1 MKFTLGNRHESFS
14 FFFCPIIFN
23 KINKRS
29 EIQNKKLTYE
39 VCNKIFKDAVSRLG
53 LNPDDFGTY

>member
-1 MKFTLGNRHESFS
+1 MKFTLGNWHESFS
-14 FFFCPIIFN
+14 FFSTIIFN